1 VHTLSMKRQR
11 PSALRRRRSL
21 TSLQVVRL
29 CLRARYL
36 GMCPGKLVGDV
47 LAVLLELVDPILSLL
62 PLLFLPP
69 KVCGMS
75 GQE

>member
-1 VHTLSMKRQR
+1 
-11 PSALRRRRSL
+11 
-21 TSLQVVRL
+21 
-29 CLRARYL
+29 
-36 GMCPGKLVGDV
+36 MCPGKLVGDV